1 MRDEKF
7 ADLEREILTKH
18 DITEERFHEVMTGES
33 KPKPRVKNGRE
44 KFLEVGIKR
53 FQAAF
58 DAVESLRNIGDR
70 RKYFY
75 TNNEA
80 ELMLNAIR
88 EELAEVQ
95 SEAERLG
102 RRARM
107 VDIEQGSVPMPRV
120 SEDQRLYPG
129 HSPEVYFMALKTSMA
144 QTRLTNF

>member
-18 DITEERFHEVMTGES
+18 DITEERLHEVMTGES

-58 DAVESLRNIGDR
+58 EAVESLRNIGDR

-80 ELMLNAIR
+80 EIMLNAIR
-88 EELAEVQ
+88 EELAEV
-95 SEAERLG
+95 EKVML
-102 RRARM
+102 RRPILK
-107 VDIEQGSVPMPRV
+107 IE
-120 SEDQRLYPG
+120 DTI
-129 HSPEVYFMALKTSMA
+129 FME
-144 QTRLTNF
+144 